1 MYLLKLGIVH
11 PTTCMPAFS
20 VTSVTSSSLLAVD
33 CGPPGSSIHGIF
45 QARLLEW
52 VPISFSR
59 GSCQPRYW
67 TLVFC
72 SSCMASRLVGGNL
85 VAKSCLTLVTPWTIA
100 CQDPLS
106 MGFSRQGY
114 WSGLPFPSPGGL
126 PNPGIEPGSPALQAD
141 SLLTELPGKPKMS
154 ERSIHQNLKAFFA

>member
-1 MYLLKLGIVH
+1 M
-11 PTTCMPAFS
+11 
-20 VTSVTSSSLLAVD
+20 D
-33 CGPPGSSIHGIF
+33 CSPPGSSIHGIF

-72 SSCMASRLVGGNL
+72 SSCMASSFFTTEPPGKPIISYMVVVVGGNL
-85 VAKSCLTLVTPWTIA
+85 VAKSCLTLVTPWTVA

-106 MGFSRQGY
+106 MGFSRQEY
-114 WSGLPFPSPGGL
+114 WSGFPLPSPGNL
-126 PNPGIEPGSPALQAD
+126 PEPKIEPRSPALQAD